1 LEKQRKVE
9 LMVVERQVGERVVKA
24 VPFEPPEEMGS
35 FLAECEVPGV
45 GCRIW
50 TISAAEE
57 EGRKRD
63 SEKAIGINFYHLM
76 TTNRIPFDY
85 VKRGRRRIRVI
96 SNKTFETVLEHGPPP
111 SKQEIATVLPPMPMN
126 EIYSID
132 SELGDG
138 LLELRDYIADRFELM
153 GESSA
158 VGEVAKSDNPWD
170 FEVDEPPLM
179 EDLPERPL
187 TDDARRSIGIVDNAF
202 SCILRDETI
211 PEEERVDLAKDFLE
225 TLERTHGYPERIDD
239 LMAINNMCRQVVGH
253 YTKKYD
259 HRSIQQVVS
268 SLKGIVDRVFETGD

>member
-1 LEKQRKVE
+1 MEKKRKVE
-9 LMVVERQVGERVVKA
+9 LMVARREGDKKVVKA
-24 VPFEPPEEMGS
+24 VPFDPPDGMER
-35 FLAECEVPGV
+35 FLTECEVPGV

-50 TISAAEE
+50 MVSAAEE
-57 EGRKRD
+57 EGRRLKGGVG
-63 SEKAIGINFYHLM
+63 IGASITHLI
-76 TTNRIPFDY
+76 TKGRIPFDL
-85 VKRGRRRIRVI
+85 VKYENRRVRVI
-96 SNKTFETVLEHGPPP
+96 SNNTFNSLLREGPPP

-138 LLELRDYIADRFELM
+138 LLELRDYIADRFDLM
-153 GESSA
+153 EAVSA
-158 VGEVAKSDNPWD
+158 GGGVAESDNQGD

-179 EDLPERPL
+179 KDLPGRSL
-187 TDDARRSIGIVDNAF
+187 TDDARQSIGIVDNAF

-211 PEEERVDLAKDFLE
+211 PEEERVDLAKDFLK

-239 LMAINNMCRQVVGH
+239 LTAINSMCRQLIGH

-268 SLKGIVDRVFETGD
+268 TLKGIVDRVFETGD